1 MFRGFELDINGW
13 DIKEYHQ
20 KGIEVFESYESI
32 VQKVLD
38 EYLKDNKSLDGD
50 KMREDWFPEVD
61 ADVFISHSHNDKKL
75 AICLAGW
82 LYTNF
87 KVKSFI
93 DSMVW
98 GYADNLLREIDDKY
112 CKSNNV
118 YNYRLRNYSTSH
130 VHAMLSI
137 SLTKMIDKAECFF
150 FIKTDNSITT
160 EKAILRPNTYS
171 PWIYS
176 EIEMS
181 RLVRKK
187 PLNEYRKLSQSQ
199 IKMFAEKHQVFLNEN
214 LKIEHPL
221 NLDHLDELTENE
233 LMLWEQNQRTEKWKF
248 PLDILYRNHKPN
260 NRL

>member
-1 MFRGFELDINGW
+1 MHRGFELDINNW
-13 DIKEYHQ
+13 DILSHYDQGLK
-20 KGIEVFESYESI
+20 VFNHYKPK

-38 EYLKDNKSLDGD
+38 QYLKENESLDGD
-50 KMREDWFPEVD
+50 KMREDWFPEVN

-87 KVKSFI
+87 NIKSFI
-93 DSMVW
+93 DSMIW
-98 GYADNLLREIDDKY
+98 GYADNLLREIDDNY

-118 YNYRLRNYSTSH
+118 YNYNLRNYSTSH

-137 SLTKMIDKAECFF
+137 SLTKMIDKSECFF

-160 EKAILRPNTYS
+160 EKAIKRPNTYS

-187 PLNEYRKLSQSQ
+187 PLKEYRDISASQ
-199 IKMFAEKHQVFLNEN
+199 IRMFAEKHQVFLNEN

-221 NLDHLDELTENE
+221 NLDHLDDLSEDE
-233 LMLWEQNQRTEKWKF
+233 LMLWKKNYLTEKWEY